1 MFKEWKG
8 NKLMTRSEAREVLMH
23 ILFQMDAQDDCS
35 DELRDL
41 FLSGKTIPQQHQEYI
56 NTIFALVKEHL
67 NELDDRINRNSDK
80 WATTRMPK
88 TDLAVL
94 RLATAEIV
102 YAADIP
108 AAVAIDEA
116 VEMSKKYGSDSSHK
130 FVNGVLG
137 KIAKEVS
144 YSNES

>member
-1 MFKEWKG
+1 
-8 NKLMTRSEAREVLMH
+8 MTRSEAREVLMH

-41 FLSGKTIPQQHQEYI
+41 FLSGKTIPEQHQQYI
-56 NTIFALVKEHL
+56 NTIFSIVKEHL
-67 NELDDRINRNSDK
+67 PELDDRINRHSDK
-80 WATTRMPK
+80 WATSRMPK

-102 YAADIP
+102 YADDIP
-108 AAVAIDEA
+108 AAVSIDEA
-116 VEMSKKYGSDSSHK
+116 VEMSKKYGNDSSHK

-144 YSNES
+144 SKNASE

>member
-1 MFKEWKG
+1 
-8 NKLMTRSEAREVLMH
+8 MTRSEAREVLMH
-23 ILFQMDAQDDCS
+23 LIFQMDAQDDCS

-41 FLSGKTIPQQHQEYI
+41 FLSSKTIPEQHQGYI
-56 NTIFALVKEHL
+56 NNIFAIVKEHL
-67 NELDDRINRNSDK
+67 PELDDRINHHSDK

-102 YAADIP
+102 YAGDIP
-108 AAVAIDEA
+108 AAVSIDEA

-137 KIAKEVS
+137 KIAREVS
-144 YSNES
+144 SVNEA

>member
-1 MFKEWKG
+1 
-8 NKLMTRSEAREVLMH
+8 MTRSEAREILMH
-23 ILFQMDAQDDCS
+23 LIFQMDAQDDCS

-41 FLSGKTIPQQHQEYI
+41 FLSGKTIPEQHQEYI
-56 NTIFALVKEHL
+56 NTLFSIVKEQL
-67 NELDDRINRNSDK
+67 SDLDDRINRHSDK
-80 WATTRMPK
+80 WETSRMPK

-102 YAADIP
+102 YAEDIP
-108 AAVAIDEA
+108 TAVSIDEA

-137 KIAKEVS
+137 KIAREIS
-144 YSNES
+144 SSNES